1 MVCALVAPMASRPCR
16 REPPLPVAGCAC
28 TVDTTL
34 CLSVCML
41 YAHVFGMASI
51 MFMMIPLF
59 VVERA
64 TVSTMRPAV
73 ARGRAARVRALA
85 SIAETPETC

>member
-1 MVCALVAPMASRPCR
+1 MPPPLVPPPLTARRPVRCSVLPSIASRPCR
-16 REPPLPVAGCAC
+16 REPPLPVTGCAC

-51 MFMMIPLF
+51 MFMMILLS

-64 TVSTMRPAV
+64 TAGV
-73 ARGRAARVRALA
+73 VRAQ
-85 SIAETPETC
+85 